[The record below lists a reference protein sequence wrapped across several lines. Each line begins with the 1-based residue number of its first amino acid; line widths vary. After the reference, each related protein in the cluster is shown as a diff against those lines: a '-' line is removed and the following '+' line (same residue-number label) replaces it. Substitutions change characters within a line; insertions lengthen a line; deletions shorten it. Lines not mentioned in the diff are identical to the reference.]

1 VLVARALRTGRLQT
15 WVLAG
20 VACGIGLETKQ
31 TVVVLMAGVLA
42 GLVLDHRS
50 VLRTGGPWLAGAI
63 AAALWLPNVA
73 WDATHG
79 WANLQMAAALARKQ
93 GGALGSAT
101 QLPLLALLLAGP
113 LLVVLWIKGARWL
126 LGEPTARSHR
136 WLAVVAGVAVVAFTA
151 GGGKPYYAAPA
162 LIGLFAAG
170 AVAIESGTAGR
181 RLRRRGWP
189 TTLML
194 SAISANLIGLPFYSA
209 HTASTLRP
217 IDQEVVETYGWPQF
231 TAQVAAAAR
240 DLPAGTVV
248 FTSNY
253 GEAGA
258 FARFGPG
265 VGLHLPIASGHNA
278 YGFWGPPAQSDQLV
292 LAVGEF
298 DATYLRQF
306 WSQVTEVAPLRLPGI
321 TDEETT
327 SGAAIY
333 LCRAPRGTWTALW
346 PRLRHLD

>member
-1 VLVARALRTGRLQT
+1 
-15 WVLAG
+15 
-20 VACGIGLETKQ
+20 
-31 TVVVLMAGVLA
+31 
-42 GLVLDHRS
+42 
-50 VLRTGGPWLAGAI
+50 
-63 AAALWLPNVA
+63 
-73 WDATHG
+73 
-79 WANLQMAAALARKQ
+79 MAASLARQQ
-93 GGALGSAT
+93 GGTLGSAA

-126 LGEPTARSHR
+126 LGDPSGRSHR

-162 LIGLFAAG
+162 LVGLFAAG
-170 AVAIESGTAGR
+170 AVAIERSTAGR
-181 RLRRRGWP
+181 RLGGAWP
-189 TTLML
+189 RALVL
-194 SAISANLIGLPFYSA
+194 SAISANLIGLPFFSA
-209 HTASTLRP
+209 HVASILRP
-217 IDQEVVETYGWPQF
+217 VDQEVVETYGWRQF
-231 TAQVAAAAR
+231 TAQVAQAAGA
-240 DLPAGTVV
+240 LPAGTVV

-265 VGLHLPIASGHNA
+265 LGLDLPIASAHNA
-278 YGFWGPPAQSDQLV
+278 YGYWGPPAGSDQLV

-321 TDEETT
+321 NDEETT

-333 LCRAPRGTWTALW
+333 LCRSPRGTWTALW